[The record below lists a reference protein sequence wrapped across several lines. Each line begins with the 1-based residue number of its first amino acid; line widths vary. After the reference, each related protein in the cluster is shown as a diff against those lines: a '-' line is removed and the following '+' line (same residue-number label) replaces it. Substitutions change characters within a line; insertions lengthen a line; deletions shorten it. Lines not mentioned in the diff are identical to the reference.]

1 MPEAAQVLGGA
12 LNAQPSF
19 GAWLKRSREL
29 RALSLDEVV
38 RETRLPVRVV
48 SALEEDDTS
57 VMPDRSYALQYV
69 RSVALGIG
77 LDPEDAALRYEE
89 WLLALPPATLP
100 PPPAQPSTPLERVA
114 RPFSFVARLPQR
126 ISRDPMV
133 WMILLAT
140 VLAAALLLW
149 KR

>member
-1 MPEAAQVLGGA
+1 MHQRAARVGGA
-12 LNAQPSF
+12 LTPSF

-29 RALSLDEVV
+29 RELTLDEVV
-38 RETRLPVRVV
+38 AETRLPPRVV
-48 SALEEDDTS
+48 AALEDDDTS

-69 RSVALGIG
+69 RAVSLAVG

-89 WLLALPPATLP
+89 WLLLLPPATLP
-100 PPPAQPSTPLERVA
+100 PPPAQPSTPMERA
-114 RPFSFVARLPQR
+114 MKPIGKLARLPQR

-133 WMILLAT
+133 WTIVVAT